1 MGAPRSLLMDG
12 SRIVTA
18 DVLAFTTN
26 AETQAATRMPLPA
39 AWSSAV
45 VAVSGLFTT
54 EHPIAFLQRDG
65 PPHRAECSTTRQHPP
80 EWQDSVASSWVRP
93 AGPTAP
99 QG

>member
-1 MGAPRSLLMDG
+1 MLMDG

-80 EWQDSVASSWVRP
+80 GVAGFGRLIMGP
-93 AGPTAP
+93 ARGPNCAA
-99 QG
+99 GGVG